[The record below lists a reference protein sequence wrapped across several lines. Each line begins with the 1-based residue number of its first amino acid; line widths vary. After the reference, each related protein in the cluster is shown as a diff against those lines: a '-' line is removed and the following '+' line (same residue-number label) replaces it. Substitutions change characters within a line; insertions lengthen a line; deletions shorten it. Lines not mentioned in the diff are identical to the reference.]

1 MSKTRLLYSLHKLTG
16 YKGGRQMREVPET
29 VHEFISCREI
39 GFYFE
44 STVEVI
50 TRKLK

>member
-1 MSKTRLLYSLHKLTG
+1 
-16 YKGGRQMREVPET
+16 MREVPET

-44 STVEVI
+44 STEDVI
-50 TRKLK
+50 TRELK